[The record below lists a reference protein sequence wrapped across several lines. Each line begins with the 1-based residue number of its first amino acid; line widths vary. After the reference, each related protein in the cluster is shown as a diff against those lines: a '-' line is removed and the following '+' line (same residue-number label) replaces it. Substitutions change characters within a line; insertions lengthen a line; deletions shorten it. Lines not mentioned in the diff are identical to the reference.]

1 MKLFIF
7 ILLIILISGCTRPLL
22 LDNIRLNSE
31 KYFVYGGDNERK
43 FNYPEI
49 NISDSLEFVWNNDL
63 NGSQWTTS
71 LTIMDNLLIAADLSG
86 RVTAFDLKT
95 GKDKGVLK
103 NDGGIFH
110 QPAVYKN
117 KLHFVVNNDKEEY
130 STLVYYD
137 FINNKTVIEHQI
149 EGNVRNELLL
159 DEKYLFMLTD
169 RGVLHKYNPVGNEI
183 FSTKTEG
190 ITQTSP
196 ILVGKMIVFANISG
210 EIIFIDKETGKI
222 EIRKKIAKSIQSNLS
237 SDGKNIYTGTAE
249 GDLICFNI
257 KSAEI
262 LWKTSLDSKIFAIP
276 SISDEKIF
284 IGTLGGKVYSINKIT
299 GDIVWEYDT
308 SGLVNNAIF
317 VGKNNILVPDLNRKL
332 HILSKQDGSPKS
344 IVNFESRV
352 KTTPIFHDSL
362 FYIGYDKGNIA
373 ALRGI

>member
-1 MKLFIF
+1 M
-7 ILLIILISGCTRPLL
+7 